1 MKVAITSPE
10 DMAVEAVR
18 RLLSPWHVEYA
29 SPEKAD
35 VVMAYKTFGEFGEKP
50 QFLFP
55 RGV

>member
-18 RLLSPWHVEYA
+18 QLLSPGMLRLMSLW
-29 SPEKAD
+29 P
-35 VVMAYKTFGEFGEKP
+35 TRLLGNLGKP